1 MAKTTGDKTTKNTT
15 KSTKNTTK
23 STNPKRPSAKYSLMD
38 DIKSSKLYGKR
49 SGRSQAARDEINEN
63 VGTSSKSKVLPG
75 QLVMFN
81 YFTPKTEEE
90 LEYYDAMPCTI
101 FFGLVNTQQG
111 RRYLGFNIHY
121 YPPKLRYRI
130 MNKIFEIYKPV
141 YLKYFHEGLSKEIDA
156 FDYQYLVENLKKAKM
171 DFGVRM
177 YIPQLCGKPQVI
189 PPKLW
194 STAVFTEGVFR
205 KQTRAKIMSY
215 WKSKNLNS
223 I

>member
-1 MAKTTGDKTTKNTT
+1 MDTTGNNKKPRNKTPNMRTYK
-15 KSTKNTTK
+15 
-23 STNPKRPSAKYSLMD
+23 LLD
-38 DIKSSKLYGKR
+38 EIKSSELYGKR
-49 SGRSQAARDEINEN
+49 TGRNEKARAKINEN
-63 VGTSSKSKVLPG
+63 IGTSRKSRIVPG

-101 FFGLVNTQQG
+101 FFGIVNTKEG
-111 RRYLGFNIHY
+111 KRYVGFNIHY

-130 MNKIFEIYKPV
+130 MNKIFEIYKPI
-141 YLKYFHEGLSKEIDA
+141 YMKYFQKGLSKEMDK
-156 FDYQYLVENLKKAKM
+156 FDYLYLVSHLKKAKM

-177 YIPQLCGKPQVI
+177 YIPKLCGKPQVI

-215 WKSKNLNS
+215 WKNKNLNY

>member
-1 MAKTTGDKTTKNTT
+1 MAKTTGDKTTKNT
-15 KSTKNTTK
+15 KK
-23 STNPKRPSAKYSLMD
+23 STNPKRPNAKYNLMD
-38 DIKSSKLYGKR
+38 DIKSSKFYGKR
-49 SGRSQAARDEINEN
+49 SGRSQVARDEINEN
-63 VGTSSKSKVLPG
+63 IGTSSKSKVLPG

-121 YPPKLRYRI
+121 YPPKLRYQI

-141 YLKYFHEGLSKEIDA
+141 YLKYFNEGLSKEIDA

-177 YIPQLCGKPQVI
+177 YIPTLCGKPQVI

-215 WKSKNLNS
+215 WKSKKLNS

>member
-1 MAKTTGDKTTKNTT
+1 MADSKKDKTKE
-15 KSTKNTTK
+15 K
-23 STNPKRPSAKYSLMD
+23 PGKRVLKFNLLD
-38 DIKSSKLYGKR
+38 DIKASKYYGKR
-49 SGRSQAARDEINEN
+49 AERSAKARAEINEN
-63 VGTSSKSKVLPG
+63 IKTSSKSRVVPG

-81 YFTPKTEEE
+81 YFNPKTEED

-121 YPPKLRYRI
+121 YPPKLRYRV

-141 YLKYFHEGLSKEIDA
+141 YLKYFEDGLTKEIDA
-156 FDYQYLVENLKKAKM
+156 FDYEYLVSNLKKAKM

-177 YIPQLCGKPQVI
+177 YVPQLCGKPQVI
-189 PPKLW
+189 PPKMW
-194 STAVFTEGVFR
+194 STAVFTEGVF
-205 KQTRAKIMSY
+205 KKETRAKIMSY
-215 WKSKNLNS
+215 WKNKNLNA

>member
-1 MAKTTGDKTTKNTT
+1 MAADKKISVQN
-15 KSTKNTTK
+15 
-23 STNPKRPSAKYSLMD
+23 RPNKHYKLIN
-38 DIKSSKLYGKR
+38 DIKTSKYYGHRAKR
-49 SGRSQAARDEINEN
+49 SQNARKEINEN
-63 VGTSSKSKVLPG
+63 IEKSSKKQIVPG

-81 YFTPKTEEE
+81 YFYPKTEED

-101 FFGLVNTQQG
+101 FFGIVNTQQG

-121 YPPKLRYRI
+121 YPPKLRYII
-130 MNKIFEIYKPV
+130 MNKIFEIYRPV
-141 YLKYFHEGLSKEIDA
+141 YIKYFNEGLTKEIDA

-177 YIPQLCGKPQVI
+177 YIPKLCGKPQVI

-194 STAVFTEGVFR
+194 STAVFTEGVFK
-205 KQTRAKIMSY
+205 KQTRAKIMNY
-215 WKSKNLNS
+215 WKNKNLNN

>member
-1 MAKTTGDKTTKNTT
+1 MAADKKTSVQN
-15 KSTKNTTK
+15 
-23 STNPKRPSAKYSLMD
+23 RPNKHYKLIN
-38 DIKSSKLYGKR
+38 DIKTSKYYGQRAKR
-49 SGRSQAARDEINEN
+49 SQNARKEINEN
-63 VGTSSKSKVLPG
+63 IEKSSKKQIVPG

-81 YFTPKTEEE
+81 YFYPKTEED

-101 FFGLVNTQQG
+101 FFGVVNTQQG

-121 YPPKLRYRI
+121 YPPKLRYII
-130 MNKIFEIYKPV
+130 MNKIFEIYRPV
-141 YLKYFHEGLSKEIDA
+141 YIKYFNEGLTKEIDA

-177 YIPQLCGKPQVI
+177 YIPKLCGKPQVI

-194 STAVFTEGVFR
+194 STAVFTEGVFK
-205 KQTRAKIMSY
+205 KQTRAKIMNY
-215 WKSKNLNS
+215 WKNKNLNN

>member
-1 MAKTTGDKTTKNTT
+1 MADSKKDKTKE
-15 KSTKNTTK
+15 K
-23 STNPKRPSAKYSLMD
+23 PRKRVLKFNLLD
-38 DIKSSKLYGKR
+38 DIKASKYYGKR
-49 SGRSQAARDEINEN
+49 AERSAKARAEINEN
-63 VGTSSKSKVLPG
+63 IKTSSKSRVVPG

-81 YFTPKTEEE
+81 YFNPKTEED

-121 YPPKLRYRI
+121 YPPKLRYRV

-141 YLKYFHEGLSKEIDA
+141 YLKYFEDGLTKEIDA
-156 FDYQYLVENLKKAKM
+156 FDYEYLVSNLKKAKM

-177 YIPQLCGKPQVI
+177 YVPQLCGKPQVI
-189 PPKLW
+189 PPKMW
-194 STAVFTEGVFR
+194 STAVFTEGVF
-205 KQTRAKIMSY
+205 KKETRAKIMSY
-215 WKSKNLNS
+215 WKNKNLNA

>member
-1 MAKTTGDKTTKNTT
+1 
-15 KSTKNTTK
+15 
-23 STNPKRPSAKYSLMD
+23 
-38 DIKSSKLYGKR
+38 
-49 SGRSQAARDEINEN
+49 
-63 VGTSSKSKVLPG
+63 
-75 QLVMFN
+75 
-81 YFTPKTEEE
+81 
-90 LEYYDAMPCTI
+90 
-101 FFGLVNTQQG
+101 
-111 RRYLGFNIHY
+111 
-121 YPPKLRYRI
+121 

-141 YLKYFHEGLSKEIDA
+141 YLKYFNDGLSKEIDA

-177 YIPQLCGKPQVI
+177 YIPKLCGKPQVI

-215 WKSKNLNS
+215 WKNKNLNY